1 MARGFPWLLRALG
14 PALLLLACGDPEAL
28 HEDRL
33 LGSWRSDK
41 PATLAEI
48 EAIGGFTAQQ
58 RRSLEATLG
67 RRTLTYTAS
76 RLTTRLEDAAGD
88 GELTASA
95 PYRVVAV
102 RGNEI
107 VVESHDHL
115 LGSAEHES
123 VFVEGDRLWV
133 WIADGRWR
141 EFYRRLP

>member
-1 MARGFPWLLRALG
+1 MARGFPWHLLVLG
-14 PALLLLACGDPEAL
+14 PALLLLACGDPETL
-28 HEDRL
+28 RDERL
-33 LGSWRSDK
+33 LGRWRSDK
-41 PATLAEI
+41 RATLAEI
-48 EAIGGFTAQQ
+48 EAIGGFTGQQ

-76 RLTTRLEDAAGD
+76 RLTTRLEGAAGEA
-88 GELTASA
+88 ELTASA

-115 LGSAEHES
+115 LGSAERES
-123 VFVEGDRLWV
+123 VFVAGDRLWL

-141 EFYRRLP
+141 EFYRRVP